1 MMIKILDKYLVW
13 QFVQT
18 ILFGLLIFAMIFVII
33 DLMENLDDFIDEEV
47 PIKIVFQFYF
57 VFIPQILN
65 LMMPV
70 AVLLA
75 SLFVVGKMSNQN
87 ELIAIKAA
95 GVNLY
100 RFMSPFIITS
110 LIISILSVYFGG
122 YIVPEA
128 NKHKVFIERTYMKRG
143 VIKSGSNI
151 FFQDSKNRIV
161 SIGSFNVLINQAN
174 RVSIQEFN
182 PVDVT
187 KMVSRLD
194 AVKMKYDTT
203 SNTWKI
209 YNGTKRTFVYGK
221 ENLEIF
227 SVQVLDYLNFTPDE
241 VVKKQTKTEEMTLP
255 ELERFAEEQ
264 LRAGNNPRRILID
277 YHSRYAFAFASF
289 VVVLFGL
296 PISSSKRKGG
306 LAVQF
311 GINVLITFVYL
322 VFMQISKSFG
332 KNGLLEPVL
341 TAWFANIVFFIAAIF
356 NLIRASK

>member
-1 MMIKILDKYLVW
+1 MIKIIDKYLFK

-18 ILFGLLIFAMIFVII
+18 IIFGLMTFALIFVII
-33 DLMENLDDFIDEEV
+33 DMMENLDDFIDENV
-47 PIKIVFQFYF
+47 PGKIVIQFYI
-57 VFIPQILN
+57 VFIPEILR

-75 SLFVVGKMSNQN
+75 SLFVAGKMSNQN
-87 ELIAIKAA
+87 ELTALKAA
-95 GVNLY
+95 GVSLY
-100 RFMSPFIITS
+100 RFMTPFIITS
-110 LIISILSVYFGG
+110 LIISVLSVYFGG

-128 NKHKVFIERTYMKRG
+128 NKYKVFIERNYMNRG
-143 VIKSGSNI
+143 VITSGTNI
-151 FFQDSKNRIV
+151 FFQDSRNRIV

-187 KMVSRLD
+187 QMVSRLD

-209 YNGTKRTFVYGK
+209 YDGTKRNFIYGK
-221 ENLEIF
+221 ENLEYF
-227 SVQVLDYLNFTPDE
+227 SLLELDYLNFTPDE
-241 VVKKQTKTEEMTLP
+241 VVKKQTKAEEMTLP
-255 ELERFAEEQ
+255 ELEKFAEEQ
-264 LRAGNNPRRILID
+264 LRSGNDPGRILID

-296 PISSSKRKGG
+296 PISSNKRKGG

-341 TAWFANIVFFIAAIF
+341 TAWFANIVFFIAAII
-356 NLIRASK
+356 NLIRTNK